1 VDAQDHLEQHRANT
15 LEPLIPGRFIGLQG
29 RLARPFWGVLGVWA
43 VFCGALTSKHLR
55 WNADDLLTL
64 ALTLLLAE
72 LAWGGLWDLA
82 AGIDWFRPL
91 AEGWPPVQPAS
102 WRGLPYT
109 QPGSPGGRLVRWLN
123 RLVGWW
129 RTSFW
134 PAAGPALLG
143 VGVAAALAVV
153 LNLLLPGRL
162 RPLNAALVALA
173 GLALA
178 QRCRGKDP
186 LAGQA
191 LVQVGLGWLA
201 GHLAFAEMTPVSL
214 FLALGFAAAVLG
226 AFKVEAGQRRGLG
239 LLNGGQIAI
248 AALLAALQ
256 QPLAAGGLGLLLFGQ
271 IVLQP
276 ALRLGADPAPVARRT
291 WPWLLATMLIAALAL
306 P

>member
-1 VDAQDHLEQHRANT
+1 M
-15 LEPLIPGRFIGLQG
+15 
-29 RLARPFWGVLGVWA
+29 
-43 VFCGALTSKHLR
+43 FCGALASKQLR
-55 WNADDLLTL
+55 WDADDLLML

-82 AGIDWFRPL
+82 ASTDWFRPL
-91 AEGWPPVQPAS
+91 ADDWPPAQPAS

-109 QPGSPGGRLVRWLN
+109 QPASPGGRLVRWIN

-143 VGVAAALAVV
+143 VGVAAGLAVV

-162 RPLNAALVALA
+162 RPLNAAVVALA
-173 GLALA
+173 GLAVA
-178 QRCRGKDP
+178 QRCRGKSP
-186 LAGQA
+186 LAGQV

-201 GHLAFAEMTPVSL
+201 GHLAFAEMNLVSL
-214 FLALGFAAAVLG
+214 LLALGFAAAALG
-226 AFKVEAGQRRGLG
+226 ALQVEAGQRRCVR
-239 LLNGGQIAI
+239 LLNGGQMAI
-248 AALLAALQ
+248 AALLAALR
-256 QPLAAGGLGLLLFGQ
+256 QPLAAGAVGLLLFGQ

-276 ALRLGADPAPVARRT
+276 ALRQGADPVAVARRG
-291 WPWLLATMLIAALAL
+291 WPWLLASMLIAALAL

>member
-1 VDAQDHLEQHRANT
+1 MDALDHLERDRAQT
-15 LEPLIPGRFIGLQG
+15 LEHLIPGRFIGIEG

-43 VFCGALTSKHLR
+43 VFCGALASQRLR

-64 ALTLLLAE
+64 ALALLLAE

-82 AGIDWFRPL
+82 ASVDWFRPL
-91 AEGWPPVQPAS
+91 AEGWPPAQPAS

-153 LNLLLPGRL
+153 LNRLLPGRL
-162 RPLNAALVALA
+162 RPLNAAWLALV

-191 LVQVGLGWLA
+191 LAQVGLGWLA
-201 GHLAFAEMTPVSL
+201 GHLAFAEMTLVSL
-214 FLALGFAAAVLG
+214 FLALGVTAAALG
-226 AFKVEAGQRRGLG
+226 TFKLAADQRRGLA
-239 LLNGGQIAI
+239 LLNSGQIAV

-256 QPLAAGGLGLLLFGQ
+256 QPLAAGALGLLLFGQ

-276 ALRLGADPAPVARRT
+276 ALRLGADPVAVARRS
-291 WPWLLATMLIAALAL
+291 WPWLLAAMLVAALAL